1 MEFDF
6 QAQPGAALHH
16 RGLRNDGQPLVSI
29 ITPFYNG
36 GKYFEQTFN
45 CVMNQTFPW
54 FEWIIVD
61 DGSTDSQDLQDL
73 EEFASKDP
81 RIHVYQKENGGIASA
96 RNLGIQKASTDLILP
111 LDCDDLLEPTF
122 VEVCWWMLQ
131 KSPDAAWSYT
141 DSVGFSGQ
149 EYLWQ
154 HRFDP
159 LQEKKENLLTAT
171 AIVRKRWLQ
180 KAGFYEEGHKHY
192 NEDWVL
198 WLKIVAKGGYPAQ
211 ATNEFLFWYRRSE
224 TGVLATVKTD
234 PDIAKSNAKLLE
246 DAANQVKNPR
256 PPVIYPCAFEF
267 SYDTPVLSDW
277 NRPIFDSKQ
286 TKRLRVAF
294 LLPWTVMGGAD
305 KFVLDLVSGLDKER
319 FDVGILTTLTSQND
333 WCQRFRTVCDDVFN
347 LPDFMAATDYAE
359 FISYY
364 IKSRQLDVLV
374 VSNTYIGIYLVPWL
388 REKFPDLA
396 IVDYVHMEEW
406 YWRQGGHARTSGIMG
421 GVLDRTYVCNSAT
434 RQVMI
439 DHFGR
444 SPESVVTVHIGVDEK
459 AFDRT
464 KVQPG
469 QLYKET
475 GIEPGRPVVLFICR
489 LHPQKRPYLMLEI
502 ADSLRHRVPD
512 VAFVVVGDGELED
525 GMKARTQKLGLENTV
540 YYLGAKKEVR
550 PYYRDAKVTLVC
562 SLKEGLSL
570 TAYESCAMGVPIV
583 SSDVGGQKDL
593 VDNTVGALIPCLQ
606 DEASSINDQHYTEEE
621 IESYVK
627 PLAEILTKDDV
638 WQTMSRN
645 ARARIENGFTIQ
657 QMVDYFEKEFVRL
670 LSDPI
675 AVDTRHRVAASLKL
689 TAPLASEVYIS
700 TMRAEALEATL
711 DWEHKHRSTVG
722 MPGESRW
729 HWLKRKLRG
738 AIQHIRQ
745 EGIGYTWLLFL
756 NKIKSR
762 CAG

>member
-1 MEFDF
+1 MEFNYKS
-6 QAQPGAALHH
+6 QPGLALHN

-29 ITPFYNG
+29 ITPYYNG
-36 GKYFEQTFN
+36 GNYFEQTFN

-61 DGSTDSQDLQDL
+61 DGSTNSHDLLIL
-73 EEFASKDP
+73 EQFASKDS
-81 RIHVYQKENGGIASA
+81 RIQVYHKENGGIASA
-96 RNLGIQKASTDLILP
+96 RNMGIQKASTDLILP

-122 VEVCWWMLQ
+122 IEVCWWMLQ
-131 KSPDAAWSYT
+131 KNPDAAWSYT

-159 LQEKKENLLTAT
+159 IGEKKENLLTAT
-171 AIVRKRWLQ
+171 AIIRKSWLQ
-180 KAGFYEEGHKHY
+180 KAGCYEEGHKHY

-198 WLKIVAKGGYPAQ
+198 WLKIVAQGGHPAQ
-211 ATNEFLFWYRRSE
+211 ATNELLFWYRRSE

-234 PDIAKSNAKLLE
+234 PDIAKRNAKLLE
-246 DAANQVKNPR
+246 EAANQVKNPTT
-256 PPVIYPCAFEF
+256 PVIYPCSFQFA
-267 SYDTPVLSDW
+267 YDTPVCSGW
-277 NRPIFDSKQ
+277 NQPIFAPSQ
-286 TKRLRVAF
+286 TKRLHVAF

-305 KFVLDLVSGLDKER
+305 KFVLDLVSGLDKDR

-333 WCQRFRTVCDDVFN
+333 WCQRFRAVCDDVFN
-347 LPDFMAATDYAE
+347 LPNFMAVTDYAE

-388 REKFPDLA
+388 RQNFPDLA

-406 YWRQGGHARTSGIMG
+406 YWRQGGHARTSGVMG

-444 SPESVVTVHIGVDEK
+444 TPESVVTVHIGVDEK
-459 AFDRT
+459 VFDRT

-469 QLYKET
+469 QLYQET

-502 ADSLRHRVPD
+502 ADSLRHSVPD

-606 DEASSINDQHYTEEE
+606 DEASSINDQQYSKEE

-627 PLAEILTKDDV
+627 PLVEILTCPGI
-638 WQTMSRN
+638 WLRMSKN
-645 ARARIENGFTIQ
+645 ARQKIEDCFTTQ
-657 QMVDYFEKEFVRL
+657 QMVHFFESEF
-670 LSDPI
+670 LSLSTNQKFISNRQKKSI
-675 AVDTRHRVAASLKL
+675 ALQSL
-689 TAPLASEVYIS
+689 APLAAEVYVMMI
-700 TMRAEALEATL
+700 MAEKFRRIPPITE
-711 DWEHKHRSTVG
+711 
-722 MPGESRW
+722 
-729 HWLKRKLRG
+729 
-738 AIQHIRQ
+738 Q
-745 EGIGYTWLLFL
+745 
-756 NKIKSR
+756 IKSKLLSWLECSPYIHLNPKFLTSHWER
-762 CAG
+762 LL

>member
-36 GKYFEQTFN
+36 GKFFEQTFN

-61 DGSTDSQDLQDL
+61 DGSTEANDIALL
-73 EEFASKDP
+73 EQFARRDA
-81 RIHVYQKENGGIASA
+81 RIHVLHKNNEGPAAA
-96 RNLGIQKASTDLILP
+96 RNFGVQVAATEFIVPLDADDLI
-111 LDCDDLLEPTF
+111 EPTYL
-122 VEVCWWMLQ
+122 EVCWWMLQ
-131 KSPDAAWSYT
+131 KNADAAWAYT
-141 DSVGFSGQ
+141 DSIGFQ
-149 EYLWQ
+149 ETEYIYACP
-154 HRFDP
+154 FSP
-159 LQEKKENLLTAT
+159 EKEKKENLLPVTAM
-171 AIVRKRWLQ
+171 IRKSAFLDVGGYDVLDR
-180 KAGFYEEGHKHY
+180 YY
-192 NEDWVL
+192 NEDWAF
-198 WLKIVAKGGYPAQ
+198 WLKLLAKEKFPVQAQ
-211 ATNEFLFWYRRSE
+211 REYLFWYRRTS
-224 TGVLATVKTD
+224 TGALSKASAKNQQYIQAAAQEVKKT
-234 PDIAKSNAKLLE
+234 
-246 DAANQVKNPR
+246 Q
-256 PPVIYPCAFEF
+256 PPVLYPTGYQYSWE
-267 SYDTPVLSDW
+267 TPVSSIW
-277 NRPIFDSKQ
+277 EHSIFKPTESRK
-286 TKRLRVAF
+286 LHVAF

-305 KFVLDLVSGLDKER
+305 KFVLDLVSGLDKNC

-333 WCQRFRTVCDDVFN
+333 WCQRFRAVCDDVFN
-347 LPDFMAATDYAE
+347 LPNFMAVTDYAE

-388 REKFPDLA
+388 RQNFPDLA

-406 YWRQGGHARTSGIMG
+406 YWRQGGHARTSGVMG

-444 SPESVVTVHIGVDEK
+444 SSESVVTVHIGVDERT
-459 AFDRT
+459 FDRT
-464 KVQPG
+464 KVQSG
-469 QLYKET
+469 QLYRET

-711 DWEHKHRSTVG
+711 DWEHAHRSTVG